1 MFGGFVVLLLLSF
14 GLRMEI
20 GQSGFAG
27 EGNSFWRDEPGR
39 ERGDKVKHTDVG
51 RALNQSKAVHP

>member
-1 MFGGFVVLLLLSF
+1 MVVVLLSF